1 MKTAAIVLAAG
12 KGSRMQADRP
22 KQYLLLKE
30 KPVLY
35 YSLKAFEE
43 SSMDEVVLVVGEGEV
58 EYCQKEIVDA

>member
-1 MKTAAIVLAAG
+1 MGARTAAIVLAAG
-12 KGSRMQADRP
+12 RGSRMQSKIQ

-43 SSMDEVVLVVGEGEV
+43 SLSMRSSL
-58 EYCQKEIVDA
+58 